1 MARPRKYGVKYKV
14 NVQLGKYDYDF
25 LERNATRYGFSK
37 SEVMRQIIN
46 YYRDKSAENA
56 VVANL
61 EDESYLR
68 LNEIASKRGMSVG
81 ELASRIIDGYLRI

>member
-1 MARPRKYGVKYKV
+1 MGRPKKYGVKYKV

-37 SEVMRQIIN
+37 SEVVRQIMT

-61 EDESYLR
+61 EEESYLR
-68 LNEIASKRGMSVG
+68 LNELANKKGMSAG
-81 ELASRIIDGYLRI
+81 ELASRILDGYLRI